1 MCMPYLGG
9 VTWSKILKCVG
20 EQPVSKRA
28 GRQIVDCMAGEQ
40 EKSSAGAMA
49 SPAIG
54 FLARSSF
61 VDAVCW
67 IGACLADALSYAHQ
81 RGLVHL
87 DIKPSNVLL
96 ASDGQPMLLDFHLA
110 SEIDRL
116 QKNSISRLGGTPG
129 YMSPEQSAAA
139 DAIRHGTEIAQ
150 HLDGR
155 SDIYSLGVLLYESLA
170 GELPAADPDAARRHL
185 RAANPDVTQGL
196 EDILGKCLSP
206 SPKARYQDATQLAAD
221 LRCHVARL
229 PLHGV
234 ANRSLIERWQKY
246 RYRKPHAVPVLAAGL
261 VAAIM
266 IFGIGGLFYRD
277 RLRNAEAY
285 LVQSQQEMSNKE
297 YSPALEHAQ
306 AAWNSLRWFPWE
318 VDLRSHLQ
326 AQITAARQAGAVG
339 VLHEFVEQLRFL
351 DNEQL
356 SESKLTKIAIG
367 CNKIWDA
374 RHSLAPNS
382 NAEPDDEPDNG
393 PHESLRRDLLD
404 LAILSAHMDVQ
415 LAQAGQ
421 HANPDKTAAARQQA
435 LQKLDEAEQICGSST
450 LLDLERRDYQNESP
464 ASANKVPADYFT
476 KHHTAWDHYAV
487 GRWLMHHGELE
498 DARREF
504 AAAIDLKPDQF
515 WPRFAETLCDFELG
529 HFADA
534 LTSATVCTA
543 LDPKQAACFYNRALC
558 YQSLER
564 NDEALADFGHA
575 LQLDPSLAP
584 AALARGTLL
593 GRMQRYAESKAD
605 LQSALAHGS
614 RPGEVYYQLA
624 RISWA
629 QHDHA
634 AAADWVRKSLA
645 ADPENSLS
653 AVAGKRTIGQ
663 HPLRIRSQF
672 LILRQAEVAARSRFS
687 MIEVHHAFYFG
698 NLGSPCRFPK
708 KLIVC

>member
-1 MCMPYLGG
+1 M
-9 VTWSKILKCVG
+9 T
-20 EQPVSKRA
+20 
-28 GRQIVDCMAGEQ
+28 
-40 EKSSAGAMA
+40 

-61 VDAVCW
+61 VDAVGW
-67 IGACLADALSYAHQ
+67 VGACLADALSYAHQ

-116 QKNSISRLGGTPG
+116 QKNLINRLGGTPG

-139 DAIRHGTEIAQ
+139 DAIRHGKEITQ

-155 SDIYSLGVLLYESLA
+155 SDIYSLGVLLYESLT
-170 GELPAADPDAARRHL
+170 GEFPAADPDAARRQL
-185 RAANPDVTQGL
+185 RTTNPDVTQGL
-196 EDILGKCLSP
+196 EDILCKCLDP
-206 SPKARYQDATQLAAD
+206 SPKSRYQDAAQLAAD

-229 PLHGV
+229 PLRGV

-285 LVQSQQEMSNKE
+285 LVQSQQEMLNKE

-318 VDLRSHLQ
+318 VDLHSRLR
-326 AQITAARQAGAVG
+326 AQISAARQAGAVG
-339 VLHEFVEQLRFL
+339 NLHEFVEQLRFL

-356 SESKLTKIAIG
+356 SESKLTEIAIG

-374 RHSLAPNS
+374 RDSLAPNL
-382 NAEPDDEPDNG
+382 NAEPDDETDNG
-393 PHESLRRDLLD
+393 PHESLGRDLLD

-415 LAQAGQ
+415 LAQAGN
-421 HANPDKTAAARQQA
+421 HANADKTAAARQQA
-435 LQKLDEAEQICGSST
+435 LQKLDEAEQIFGSST
-450 LLDLERRDYQNESP
+450 LLDLDRRDYQNEPSK
-464 ASANKVPADYFT
+464 SATKVPADYFA
-476 KHHTAWDHYAV
+476 KDHSAWDHYAV
-487 GRWLMHHGELE
+487 GRWLMHHGALE
-498 DARREF
+498 EARREF
-504 AAAIDLKPDQF
+504 AAAIDSQPGQF
-515 WPRFAETLCDFELG
+515 WPHFAETLCDFELG
-529 HFADA
+529 RFADA

-543 LDPKQAACFYNRALC
+543 LEPHEAACFYNRALC
-558 YQSLER
+558 YQSLEH
-564 NDEALADFGHA
+564 NEEALADFGRA
-575 LQLDPSLAP
+575 LKLDPTLAP

-593 GRMQRYAESKAD
+593 SRIQRYADAKAD
-605 LQSALAHGS
+605 LESALAHGS
-614 RPGEVYYQLA
+614 RPSDVYYQLA
-624 RISWA
+624 RNSWA
-629 QHDHA
+629 QHDRA
-634 AAADWVRKSLA
+634 AATEWVHKSLA

-653 AVAGKRTIGQ
+653 AALEKELSAST
-663 HPLRIRSQF
+663 P
-672 LILRQAEVAARSRFS
+672 
-687 MIEVHHAFYFG
+687 
-698 NLGSPCRFPK
+698 
-708 KLIVC
+708 